1 MQTEIV
7 TFNGKNYNIRIVNEL
22 RFGSETLE
30 SELLDDD
37 MVPVSDEADYI
48 DNNIAGYIPDE
59 LLLTASDEEIWA
71 LIYQEPMPR
80 DVFMSD
86 IVYEED
92 LTDEYLNNW
101 FLNLSIPNKQ
111 KVLVNA
117 NGNWLNYNL
126 AQKKIWYNTIIFK
139 K

>member
-1 MQTEIV
+1 MQTESV
-7 TFNGKNYNIRIVNEL
+7 SFNGQNYNIRVVNDL
-22 RFGSETLE
+22 KFGPESLE
-30 SELLDDD
+30 EQLLDED

-48 DNNIAGYIPDE
+48 DNNIAGYIPDDV
-59 LLLTASDEEIWA
+59 LVSSSDDDIWA

-80 DVFMSD
+80 DIFMSD

-101 FLNLSIPNKQ
+101 FLNLTIPNKQ

-126 AQKKIWYNTIIFK
+126 LQKRMWYNTITFK

>member
-1 MQTEIV
+1 MQTESV
-7 TFNGKNYNIRIVNEL
+7 SFNGQNYNIRVVNDL
-22 RFGSETLE
+22 KFGPESLE
-30 SELLDDD
+30 SVLLDED

-48 DNNIAGYIPDE
+48 DNNIAGYIPDDV
-59 LLLTASDEEIWA
+59 LVSSSDDDIWA

-80 DVFMSD
+80 DVFMTD
-86 IVYEED
+86 ILYEED

-101 FLNLSIPNKQ
+101 FLNLTIPNKQ
-111 KVLVNA
+111 RVLANA

-126 AQKKIWYNTIIFK
+126 MQKRIWYNTITFK

>member
-1 MQTEIV
+1 MQTESV
-7 TFNGKNYNIRIVNEL
+7 SFNGQNYNIRVVNDL
-22 RFGSETLE
+22 KFGPESLE
-30 SELLDDD
+30 EQLLDED

-48 DNNIAGYIPDE
+48 DNNIAGYIPDDV
-59 LLLTASDEEIWA
+59 LVSSSDDDIWA

-80 DVFMSD
+80 DIFMSD

-101 FLNLSIPNKQ
+101 FLNLTIPNKQ

-126 AQKKIWYNTIIFK
+126 MQKKIWYNTITLK

>member
-1 MQTEIV
+1 MQTESV
-7 TFNGKNYNIRIVNEL
+7 SFNGQNYNIRVVNDL
-22 RFGSETLE
+22 KFGPESLE
-30 SELLDDD
+30 EQLLDED

-48 DNNIAGYIPDE
+48 DNKIAGYIPDDV
-59 LLLTASDEEIWA
+59 LVSSSDDDIWA

-80 DVFMSD
+80 DIFMSD

-101 FLNLSIPNKQ
+101 FLYLTIPNKQ

-126 AQKKIWYNTIIFK
+126 LQKRMWYNTITFK

>member
-1 MQTEIV
+1 MQTESV
-7 TFNGKNYNIRIVNEL
+7 SFNGQNYNIRVVNDL
-22 RFGSETLE
+22 KFGPESLE
-30 SELLDDD
+30 EQLLDED

-48 DNNIAGYIPDE
+48 DNNIAGYIPDDV
-59 LLLTASDEEIWA
+59 LVSSSDDDIWA

-80 DVFMSD
+80 DIFMSD

-101 FLNLSIPNKQ
+101 FLNLTIPNKQ

-126 AQKKIWYNTIIFK
+126 MQKKIWYNTITFK